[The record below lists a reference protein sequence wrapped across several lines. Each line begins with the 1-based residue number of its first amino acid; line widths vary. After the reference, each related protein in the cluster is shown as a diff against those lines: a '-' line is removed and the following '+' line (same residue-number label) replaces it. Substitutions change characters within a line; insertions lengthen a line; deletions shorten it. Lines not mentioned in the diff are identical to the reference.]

1 MALTPLELGPQPL
14 ASRPSDQKKTPTEK
28 GETPHRVDAIVL
40 LKMLFLA
47 RVVDDIRQERD
58 RVYIKWLRDQA
69 FSFYSFDKCSL

>member
-1 MALTPLELGPQPL
+1 MTPLELGWQPL
-14 ASRPSDQKKTPTEK
+14 ASRASDQKKTPTEK